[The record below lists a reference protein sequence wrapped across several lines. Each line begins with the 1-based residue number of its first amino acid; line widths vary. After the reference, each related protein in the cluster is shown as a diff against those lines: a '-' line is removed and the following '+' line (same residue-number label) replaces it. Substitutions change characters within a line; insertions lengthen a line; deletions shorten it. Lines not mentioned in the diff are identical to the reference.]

1 MPQKFPSLP
10 PIRKCACGFD
20 YIAVITQDNNLAIVY
35 QANLYSIAN
44 FPKIIDV
51 CTSDNTLIFL
61 ADNGELLL
69 WEFDYEKLIDNN
81 VKPTKIAL

>member
-1 MPQKFPSLP
+1 MPQKFPNLP
-10 PIRKCACGFD
+10 RIRKCACGFD
-20 YIAVITQDNNLAIVY
+20 YIALITQDNNLAFLY
-35 QANLYSIAN
+35 QANIYYLPN

-51 CTSDNTLIFL
+51 CTSDSTVIFL

-69 WEFDYEKLIDNN
+69 WEFDYEKLIERN